1 MRGTLP
7 CDRSLL
13 WEKSYFCQLY
23 LVNFRP
29 TMGEKDICRHFLV
42 CKQKS
47 IQTDGSKCGHFYDK
61 FRVIRVLPQSLDHM
75 LSCQP
80 LHTLLSFHSHAG
92 LTHAIAL
99 RMQFRVINNGNRT
112 QRSPIQSVT
121 ILVIRKIGRLRS
133 GSLICQSQVLLPTE
147 LCNHNN
153 YIFPQR

>member
-13 WEKSYFCQLY
+13 WEKKLFLSIILSQFS
-23 LVNFRP
+23 P
-29 TMGEKDICRHFLV
+29 TMGEKDICQHFLV

-47 IQTDGSKCGHFYDK
+47 IQTNGSKCGHFYDK
-61 FRVIRVLPQSLDHM
+61 FRVIGVLPQSLDHM

-80 LHTLLSFHSHAG
+80 LHRILSFHSHAG

-99 RMQFRVINNGNRT
+99 RMQFRIINNGNRT

-133 GSLICQSQVLLPTE
+133 WSLIC
-147 LCNHNN
+147 
-153 YIFPQR
+153 